1 VKPNGQKELF
11 AKQPL
16 VMNGA
21 LAACV
26 LPGVAQNQSKTPFQC
41 LLPLFRSRGV
51 LRCSRFAAAITGQI
65 HNCSGIVF
73 GIPAGHVGRYASHL
87 GDSATQCLLLPLSDF
102 HRAVFPQAHNMS
114 ERLSQITYE
123 ALPSE
128 VRPLADDILKVSSAA
143 LGGPYNALL
152 RSPDM
157 ARRAFDFLDYLRF
170 KTSVNKRLNEWAIL
184 IQARISNAQYEWWAH
199 ERIARKA
206 GLSDAVMR
214 ELQQCQRPQSM
225 QADERLVYDYC
236 VQLSLNHRVSDDL
249 WQEAVSQMGEQAVV
263 DLTVL
268 SGTYVMVS
276 MLLNAT
282 QVGIPDGSP
291 EPLQVLSPLE
301 IRQRLLA

>member
-1 VKPNGQKELF
+1 
-11 AKQPL
+11 
-16 VMNGA
+16 
-21 LAACV
+21 
-26 LPGVAQNQSKTPFQC
+26 
-41 LLPLFRSRGV
+41 
-51 LRCSRFAAAITGQI
+51 
-65 HNCSGIVF
+65 
-73 GIPAGHVGRYASHL
+73 
-87 GDSATQCLLLPLSDF
+87 
-102 HRAVFPQAHNMS
+102 MS

-123 ALPSE
+123 ALPAA

-170 KTSVNKRLNEWAIL
+170 KTSVNKRLNEFAIL

-199 ERIARKA
+199 ETIARKA

-214 ELQQCQRPQSM
+214 DLQQCIRPTSM
-225 QADERLVYDYC
+225 EDDERLVYDFC
-236 VQLSLNHRVSDDL
+236 IQLSLNHRVPDAL
-249 WQEAVSQMGEQAVV
+249 WQEAVATMGEQAVV

-282 QVGIPDGSP
+282 QVGIPGGGA
-291 EPLQVLSPLE
+291 EPLEVMDPLD